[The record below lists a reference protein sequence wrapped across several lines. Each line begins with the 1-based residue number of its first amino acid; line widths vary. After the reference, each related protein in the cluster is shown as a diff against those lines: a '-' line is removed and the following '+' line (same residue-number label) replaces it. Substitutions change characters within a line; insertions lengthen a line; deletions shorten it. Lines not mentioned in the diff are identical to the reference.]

1 MTVIKQ
7 IRAKE
12 KAHQV
17 IQSCIT
23 NEQIRGARHY
33 VENYN
38 KLFSDLVG
46 YSELNRLIFKKERTC
61 LKN

>member
-1 MTVIKQ
+1 MTILKQ

-17 IQSCIT
+17 IQSCT
-23 NEQIRGARHY
+23 THEQIRGARHY

-46 YSELNRLIFKKERTC
+46 YSELNRLIFKKENLC
-61 LKN
+61 QKN